1 MAESVKST
9 YTKNVLSDVG
19 SFGGLFDC
27 AELLQMKDPVLV
39 GSTDGV
45 GTKVKLAA
53 QVKSY
58 RSIGMDIV
66 NHCIDDIL
74 VQGAKPLFFLD
85 YFATSKLDPKVVS
98 EIVAGMSAAC
108 VKSGCALIGGETA
121 EMPGVYLPGEFD
133 IAGTIV
139 GVVEKAKVLPKQTI
153 VPGDVLVGLH
163 SNSPHT
169 NGYSL
174 VRKIFEGVPLSHVY
188 PELGEPLEK
197 VLLKPHRSYLQ
208 EIYPILQN
216 EPDLIKGLAHITGGG
231 FYENIPRILPKD
243 VDVVIYKNSWEVPP
257 LYRLIETLSKTDNNE
272 MYRIFNQ
279 GIGLIAVVAK
289 ENVQKLQSLI
299 GEKTF
304 VIGETVKSKHEKS
317 TVTLR

>member
-1 MAESVKST
+1 M
-9 YTKNVLSDVG
+9 
-19 SFGGLFDC
+19 
-27 AELLQMKDPVLV
+27 
-39 GSTDGV
+39 
-45 GTKVKLAA
+45 
-53 QVKSY
+53 
-58 RSIGMDIV
+58 
-66 NHCIDDIL
+66 
-74 VQGAKPLFFLD
+74 
-85 YFATSKLDPKVVS
+85 
-98 EIVAGMSAAC
+98 
-108 VKSGCALIGGETA
+108 
-121 EMPGVYLPGEFD
+121 
-133 IAGTIV
+133 
-139 GVVEKAKVLPKQTI
+139 
-153 VPGDVLVGLH
+153 
-163 SNSPHT
+163 
-169 NGYSL
+169 
-174 VRKIFEGVPLSHVY
+174 
-188 PELGEPLEK
+188 
-197 VLLKPHRSYLQ
+197 LLKPHRSYLQ

-304 VIGETVKSKHEKS
+304 VIGETVKSEHEKS